1 MMNANPVSDL
11 ELWRL
16 KIACRWAL
24 GLVWIWEGLVPKM
37 LWRTTM
43 QNETVAASG
52 LYWPD
57 VESFLIGLGAAMIV
71 AGIILCI
78 GWLERAAVMVAT
90 LTMGA
95 LIVLV
100 LWNHPASL
108 ADMHG
113 GIPKDFCLIA
123 CAWVVWRL
131 APRVPDRPM
140 ADGKRLA
147 VV

>member
-1 MMNANPVSDL
+1 MKTIEATKR
-11 ELWRL
+11 ELWLL
-16 KIACRWAL
+16 KNVCRWAL
-24 GLVWIWEGLVPKM
+24 GLVWIWEGLVPKI
-37 LWRTTM
+37 LWSTEM
-43 QNETVAASG
+43 QNQPVSASG

-57 VESFLIGLGAAMIV
+57 VDRFLIGLGVAMIV
-71 AGIILCI
+71 AGVILCI

-100 LWNHPASL
+100 LWNHPESI

-113 GIPKDFCLIA
+113 GIAKDFCLIA

-131 APRVPDRPM
+131 APLVPSKPS
-140 ADGKRLA
+140 DGGAL
-147 VV
+147 

>member
-1 MMNANPVSDL
+1 MNSNNIENR
-11 ELWRL
+11 ELWLL
-16 KIACRWAL
+16 KNVCRWAL

-37 LWRTTM
+37 LWRTEM
-43 QNETVAASG
+43 QTETVAASG

-57 VESFLIGLGAAMIV
+57 VDRFLIGLGMAMIV
-71 AGIILCI
+71 AGVVLCI
-78 GWLERAAVMVAT
+78 GWLERAAVMTAT

-100 LWNHPASL
+100 LWNHPESI

-131 APRVPDRPM
+131 APVVPKKP
-140 ADGKRLA
+140 AISG
-147 VV
+147 